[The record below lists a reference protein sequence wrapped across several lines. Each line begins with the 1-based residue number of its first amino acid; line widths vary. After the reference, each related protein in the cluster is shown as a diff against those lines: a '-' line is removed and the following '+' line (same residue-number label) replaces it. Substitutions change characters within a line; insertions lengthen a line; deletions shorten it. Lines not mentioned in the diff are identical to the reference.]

1 MPFTYLGLPLGT
13 TKPLVKDFM
22 PILSRIEKRLM
33 GIIPFA
39 SYAGRLTL
47 VNAILSAL
55 PTYHICVLAMP
66 IEIID

>member
-1 MPFTYLGLPLGT
+1 LL
-13 TKPLVKDFM
+13 
-22 PILSRIEKRLM
+22 ILTRIERRLM

-47 VNAILSAL
+47 VNYVLSAL
-55 PTYHICVLAMP
+55 PTFYMCVLQLP

>member
-1 MPFTYLGLPLGT
+1 
-13 TKPLVKDFM
+13 M

-39 SYAGRLTL
+39 SYAGSLTL

-55 PTYHICVLAMP
+55 PTYHMCVLAMP